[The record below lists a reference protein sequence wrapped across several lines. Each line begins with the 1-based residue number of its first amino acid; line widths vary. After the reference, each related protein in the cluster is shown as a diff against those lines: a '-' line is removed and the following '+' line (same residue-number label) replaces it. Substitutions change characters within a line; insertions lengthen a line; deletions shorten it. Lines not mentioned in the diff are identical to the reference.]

1 MDISLDQALEQSEK
15 HQDDLDDDSSELM
28 QDVNVGEGL
37 VTEDSEVGEVQG
49 QEGLQTY
56 QFRSGD
62 NGQVTYR
69 VVQVGSED
77 NQQATLSIV
86 TTNGIHN
93 MLNQDA
99 GGSGSPQQVAIVTN
113 PFNGDAEGAGQSGDS
128 DNSSAKFAY
137 FSSGNP
143 GNTQEIA
150 SGSESQDPQN
160 VTGGQFYVMMS
171 PQDMLQS
178 NQVGRSLA
186 PRNHFVQKVDNSRSG
201 GLVVRDTTR
210 RVQHNEVER
219 RRRDRINNWI
229 MKLSKLVPDCQGD
242 HTKQGQSK
250 GGILSKTCE
259 YILDLQSSNQRLSDR
274 TKGYERIQLDYEVLR
289 VQMEEKK
296 QENNILRQMLQSH
309 GIEVAITNTSNNNQ
323 NQQQ

>member
-1 MDISLDQALEQSEK
+1 MDISLDQALDQSDK
-15 HQDDLDDDSSELM
+15 HQDGLDEDSSELM
-28 QDVNVGEGL
+28 QDVNVG
-37 VTEDSEVGEVQG
+37 VVADDSEVGDVQG
-49 QEGLQTY
+49 QDGLQTY

-69 VVQVGSED
+69 VVQVGSGED

-93 MLNQDA
+93 MLAQGA
-99 GGSGSPQQVAIVTN
+99 GGPGSPQVAIVTN
-113 PFNGDAEGAGQSGDS
+113 SFNGDGEPAGQSTDADGQ
-128 DNSSAKFAY
+128 SAKFAY
-137 FSSGNP
+137 FSPNSSGN
-143 GNTQEIA
+143 NQEIA

-171 PQDMLQS
+171 PQDMIQS

-186 PRNHFVQKVDNSRSG
+186 PRNHFVQSG
-201 GLVVRDTTR
+201 GLVVRDSTR

-242 HTKQGQSK
+242 NTKQGQSK
-250 GGILSKTCE
+250 GGILAKTCE
-259 YILDLQSSNQRLSDR
+259 YILDLQTNNQRYADR
-274 TKGYERIQLDYEVLR
+274 IKGYERLQL
-289 VQMEEKK
+289 
-296 QENNILRQMLQSH
+296 
-309 GIEVAITNTSNNNQ
+309 
-323 NQQQ
+323 